1 MIFILVIGCWIACA
15 FYCGAVAESKGHDYM
30 PWFFGGLFFG
40 VFALIA
46 VAGLDDK
53 ELKRYVR
60 KIDQIEDEVKNLN
73 NKENDDWDVLND
85 EDKNFTNEERMKT
98 WEKISQKRNQQAERL
113 RKLDEEYIDGMDN

>member
-1 MIFILVIGCWIACA
+1 MIFILVIGWIASA
-15 FYCGAVAESKGHDYM
+15 FYCGAVAGSKGHDYI

-60 KIDQIEDEVKNLN
+60 KIDKIEDEVQNLN
-73 NKENDDWDVLND
+73 NKDNDYWDALED
-85 EDKNFTNEERMKT
+85 EEEFTMEDRMKT
-98 WEKISQKRNQQAERL
+98 WEKINKKN
-113 RKLDEEYIDGMDN
+113 KK

>member
-1 MIFILVIGCWIACA
+1 MIFIIVISWIACA
-15 FYCGAVAESKGHDYM
+15 FYCGTVADSKGHDYI

-60 KIDQIEDEVKNLN
+60 KIDQIEDEVQNLN
-73 NKENDDWDVLND
+73 KKENDDWNVVSEEEDD
-85 EDKNFTNEERMKT
+85 EEFTMEDRMKT
-98 WEKISQKRNQQAERL
+98 WEKINKKN
-113 RKLDEEYIDGMDN
+113 KK

>member
-1 MIFILVIGCWIACA
+1 MIFIIVIFWIACA

-30 PWFFGGLFFG
+30 PWFFGGVFFG

-46 VAGLDDK
+46 VAGLGDK
-53 ELKRYVR
+53 ELKSYFR
-60 KIDQIEDEVKNLN
+60 KIDQIEDEVQNLN
-73 NKENDDWDVLND
+73 NKENDEWDVLND

>member
-1 MIFILVIGCWIACA
+1 MIFIIGIGCWIVCA
-15 FYCGAVAESKGHDYM
+15 FYCGAVAGSKGHDYI

-60 KIDQIEDEVKNLN
+60 KIDQIEDKVQNLN
-73 NKENDDWDVLND
+73 NKDLNDDWDVLEEED
-85 EDKNFTNEERMKT
+85 EEEFTMEDRMKT
-98 WEKISQKRNQQAERL
+98 WEKINKKN
-113 RKLDEEYIDGMDN
+113 KK